1 MARLVTLKEKHR
13 MANLEGKLG
22 TDPKPRETAG
32 RSESSGN
39 KHSEKRMANKQ
50 RKKRAHKRTLRRS
63 NTNG

>member
-1 MARLVTLKEKHR
+1 
-13 MANLEGKLG
+13 MANLEGKIG

-32 RSESSGN
+32 RSEPSGN
-39 KHSEKRMANKQ
+39 KHSEKRMANKL

>member
-1 MARLVTLKEKHR
+1 
-13 MANLEGKLG
+13 MANPEEKIG
-22 TDPKPRETAG
+22 TDTKPRENSG
-32 RSESSGN
+32 RSESAGK

>member
-1 MARLVTLKEKHR
+1 
-13 MANLEGKLG
+13 MANLDEKIG
-22 TDPKPRETAG
+22 TDTKPRETSG
-32 RSESSGN
+32 RAESSGN